1 MRLIASLG
9 NPSPKYDGTRHNLGH
24 YCVAKWIETVSA
36 SPINVPRVKQGVYT
50 ADINGEKTIIAND
63 LGTYMNETGSVITAV
78 LNFYKIPTK
87 NLILV
92 HDDADLPLG
101 TLRVSKNSA
110 SAGHHGVESVISALG
125 TKNFTRLRLGI
136 ESRSDKSTPST
147 EDFVLQKFSSTEIPT
162 IEGLVA
168 RGAMALNAILQHGLE
183 RAMSE
188 YSRTGPVLTKNN

>member
-36 SPINVPRVKQGVYT
+36 SPINVPGVKQGVYT
-50 ADINGEKTIIAND
+50 ADINGKKTIIAND

-92 HDDADLPLG
+92 HDDTDLPLG

-136 ESRSDKSTPST
+136 ESRTDKLIPPT
-147 EDFVLQKFSSTEIPT
+147 EDFVLQKFLPTEIPLAEEMIHRAIAELNKIISEPPLT
-162 IEGLVA
+162 I
-168 RGAMALNAILQHGLE
+168 I
-183 RAMSE
+183 
-188 YSRTGPVLTKNN
+188 KK